1 MPHVIIKATVY
12 WLLLICP
19 ILFQVIYIYLIS
31 PTPSNS
37 PFPYTL
43 FPVTT
48 SHVCGEP
55 PLPTSI
61 PCGFCGLGRTSHHAH
76 SRDSVGSRLGIWSRA
91 SVSPV
96 VSDWLRGRH
105 IAQGR
110 QVRANQSPLE
120 GVHGLQVLPSDPDLN
135 LETRWLKLGL
145 PSCQL
150 A

>member
-1 MPHVIIKATVY
+1 MQLPIPALWAWEGPHRITDVGTETLVVDVCGFLA
-12 WLLLICP
+12 
-19 ILFQVIYIYLIS
+19 
-31 PTPSNS
+31 S